1 MPTERFYRLPEE
13 KKRSICRAA
22 VKEFA
27 RVSVDKVS
35 INQIIKEAEIS
46 RGSFYTYFEDKWD
59 LLGCIFEES
68 QNRLKDFCRDA
79 LLDSEGN
86 IWFMLEKLLE
96 KTMEFCSGKE
106 QFRFIKSVMS
116 HTGSEEILRG
126 FSNRM
131 GNVCDARG
139 EEIER
144 WIYEHTDKS
153 MMAAGDYNAFRC
165 FFQLAMFN
173 IAMEMKDYFDG
184 VPAEKIRE
192 NFTIKMEILKF
203 GICRSGS
210 EGRAGGS

>member
-22 VKEFA
+22 IKEFA

-35 INQIIKEAEIS
+35 INRIIKEAEIS

-59 LLGCIFEES
+59 LLSCIFEES
-68 QNRLKDFCRDA
+68 QNRLRDFCRDA
-79 LLDSEGN
+79 LLESGGN
-86 IWFMLEKLLE
+86 IWSMLEMLLE
-96 KTMEFCSGKE
+96 RTLEFCSGKE

-116 HTGSEEILRG
+116 HAGSEEILRG
-126 FSNRM
+126 FSKKM
-131 GNVCDARG
+131 GVECDARN

-144 WIYEHTDKS
+144 WIYENTDKS
-153 MMAAGDYNAFRC
+153 LMATGDYNEFRC

-173 IAMEMKDYFDG
+173 IAMEVKDYFDG
-184 VPAEKIRE
+184 VPADKIRE
-192 NFTIKMEILKF
+192 HFTIKMEILKY
-203 GICRSGS
+203 GICRSGL